1 LCACERA
8 GDNGICECVNGV
20 KISPMLRGEG
30 TVPGTCTAGE
40 GGKDRRKKRGM
51 DHLNMYLLDEMGKAH
66 SRRTR
71 ARIALVYNLNRKL
84 VGLSRQ
90 ASPRAMLYAVVALH
104 ALYCGLVAL
113 YLRTLV

>member
-1 LCACERA
+1 
-8 GDNGICECVNGV
+8 
-20 KISPMLRGEG
+20 
-30 TVPGTCTAGE
+30 
-40 GGKDRRKKRGM
+40 M